1 MHGGNLYLIQLF
13 HNAYIEPDYA
23 LVDLNLHEFTRILS
37 LDNLLAKNYKW
48 YIDNKHRTLQDLQQI
63 YSSHE
68 SISKATFL
76 PILSVDSIDI
86 EYPELFI

>member
-13 HNAYIEPDYA
+13 HKDYTEPDYR
-23 LVDLNLHEFTRILS
+23 LVDFYFHKFTRVLS

-48 YIDNKHRTLQDLQQI
+48 HIDNKHCTLQDLQRI
-63 YSSHE
+63 YNSHE